1 MKKQLLWGMLLL
13 LTGFSSCQKDSF
25 KNADQTSVGSK
36 DKLRVAATNPGTYNE
51 LTLLA
56 RQPGENFDTYAG
68 NWGGVSIK
76 MQATPT
82 WNHDQYPNL
91 VNGVPCS
98 GGGYTVGDLNQITT
112 STAGG
117 QDIFI
122 VGVATATFTAR
133 QLFSNDMTTYVA
145 ALDAYFASHSS
156 NSVIP
161 QAYSYIKTTYS
172 DGNPNPS
179 FVQVSGKLIR
189 ITTGSHFA
197 FASIDYPTPSPIPP
211 ASAGKLLGGIRDP
224 NNSSVI
230 YEVYGSS
237 GYVTSGSPN
246 VKSVSG
252 TYITTSN
259 PNVNTVTVTITRL
272 DGTSFQLTQ
281 YTTIDVE

>member
-1 MKKQLLWGMLLL
+1 MKKQLLWSMLLL
-13 LTGFSSCQKDSF
+13 MAGFSSCQKDSF
-25 KNADQTSVGSK
+25 KQVNQTSVGSK
-36 DKLRVAATNPGTYNE
+36 DKLRVAATNPGTYSE

-56 RQPGENFDTYAG
+56 RQPGENFDTYIG

-91 VNGVPCS
+91 INGVPCT
-98 GGGYTVGDLNQITT
+98 GGGYTVGDLNQIST

-117 QDIFI
+117 QDFFI

-133 QLFSNDMTTYVA
+133 QLFNSDVTTYIN
-145 ALDAYFASHSS
+145 ALDSYIQSHTPSS
-156 NSVIP
+156 AIP
-161 QAYSYIKTTYS
+161 QASSYIKTTYS
-172 DGNPNPS
+172 DGNPDPH

-197 FASIDYPTPSPIPP
+197 FASIDYPTPAPLPP
-211 ASAGKLLGGIRDP
+211 ASAGKLLGGIYDP
-224 NNSSVI
+224 NNPSVI

-246 VKSVSG
+246 VKSVTG
-252 TYITTSN
+252 TYTTTSN
-259 PNVNTVTVTITRL
+259 SQINLVNVTIARN
-272 DGTSFQLTQ
+272 DGTTFSFAGN
-281 YTTIDVE
+281 TIDVS